1 MGWTNDAN
9 NTPFTPAVK
18 PKPALHGVAQAG
30 RPIGCDASRRRS
42 PGRGWRPGLGAW
54 DRMSEGVPTLRPCQK
69 MVSDR

>member
-42 PGRGWRPGLGAW
+42 PGRGWRPGLGA
-54 DRMSEGVPTLRPCQK
+54 
-69 MVSDR
+69 